1 MSNTA
6 LWEVQKAVVS
16 AMTSSTTLT
25 TLVSSK
31 IYDEPPTNEDY
42 PYIVVGNPTETG
54 DNTLQKLGF
63 NNTII
68 CFIYTKPYGLG
79 WYPATQI
86 FDAMN
91 AVLNAKRLPL
101 TNLNIVHCK
110 NDNVMHEVD
119 KDKRIL
125 HVRYR
130 IFSQKKTNH
139 NY

>member
-6 LWEVQKAVVS
+6 LWEVQKAVVAS
-16 AMTSSTTLT
+16 MTASSTLT

-31 IYDEPPTNEDY
+31 IYDEPPTDTDY
-42 PYIVVGNPTETG
+42 PYIVVGNPTETD

-63 NNTII
+63 NNTIT
-68 CFIYTKPYGLG
+68 CFIYTRPYGLG

-86 FDAMN
+86 LDAMN
-91 AVLNAKRLPL
+91 AVLNAKRPTL
-101 TNLNIVHCK
+101 TNLNIIHCK

-119 KDKRIL
+119 GDKRIL

-130 IFSQKKTNH
+130 LFSQKKTNH
-139 NY
+139 SY